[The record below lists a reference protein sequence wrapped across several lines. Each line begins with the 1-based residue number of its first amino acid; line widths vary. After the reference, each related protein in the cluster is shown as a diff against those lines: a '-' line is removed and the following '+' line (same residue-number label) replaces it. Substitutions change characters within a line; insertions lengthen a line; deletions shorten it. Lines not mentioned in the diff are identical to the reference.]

1 MVTSIPPHLRSRVDN
16 MIVAA
21 LWYGPV
27 KPNMDVILHPI
38 LKKITEFHD
47 TGILLPSGLVMRPK
61 LLMGVFDLPAKS
73 AVTNT
78 KQFNGKYGCFY
89 CLDEGEV
96 HNRARIYPPTG
107 KHELRT
113 TERMRYWAL
122 EAEQTGQERYG
133 VKGKSVL
140 GEHLEY
146 PQCVPIDYMH
156 SVLEGTFKHLMKF
169 WFDQKFHSQPYS
181 LRRSMQT
188 INQLINKIKPIDQI
202 RRLP

>member
-1 MVTSIPPHLRSRVDN
+1 MKALSISGGFFSKPENTGLIVSSDGVPVFKSSKGSIWPIYLTVMSIPPYLRSRVDN

-47 TGILLPSGLVMRPK
+47 IGILLPSGLVMRPK

-122 EAEQTGQERYG
+122 EAEQTGKERYG
-133 VKGKSVL
+133 VKGKAIL
-140 GEHLEY
+140 GEHHEY
-146 PQCVPIDYMH
+146 P
-156 SVLEGTFKHLMKF
+156 
-169 WFDQKFHSQPYS
+169 
-181 LRRSMQT
+181 
-188 INQLINKIKPIDQI
+188 
-202 RRLP
+202 